1 MKKISLSFLLL
12 FWGLF
17 GYGQINMEDSSV
29 QVITYWDKGDVTSY
43 SITLHKTNIVGEDTT
58 LFETTTYDV
67 DITVLKA
74 TDKTYIVQWHYKNMS
89 TNNDNPTVQKLMNMT
104 KNMKVIYKTN
114 ELGIFLEVVNWKDIK
129 KYIQKAIQSLGK
141 DMASNPELNKALS
154 QMQATYSTKE
164 AIESVAIKD
173 IQQFHTFHG
182 AKYLLGEVVEGQL
195 QLPNIYG
202 TGAIDADF
210 LAYLDEINEEE
221 NNYIMRATQEANKE
235 QLSIA
240 AFEYLTK
247 MSKHLNVPPPQR
259 EDINDLTNITETGS
273 RIHGSGWVIYSIQT
287 VTITSENVT
296 HVEERIIEIK

>member
-1 MKKISLSFLLL
+1 MKNITLTFLLL

-17 GYGQINMEDSSV
+17 SYGQINMEDSSV

-43 SITLHKTNIVGEDTT
+43 TITWHKANLVGEDTT
-58 LFETTTYDV
+58 SLETTTYDV
-67 DITVLKA
+67 DITVLKS
-74 TDKTYIVQWHYKNMS
+74 TDKSYIVQWHYKNMS
-89 TNNDNPTVQKLMNMT
+89 TNNDNPTVQQLMNMT

-129 KYIQKAIQSLGK
+129 QYIQKSIQTLGK
-141 DMASNPELNKALS
+141 DMASNPEFNKALR

-182 AKYLLGEVVEGQL
+182 AKYRLGEVVEGQL

-202 TGAIDADF
+202 TGSIDADF
-210 LAYLDEINEEE
+210 VAYLDEINEED
-221 NNYIMRATQEANKE
+221 NNYIMRASQEANKE
-235 QLSIA
+235 QLSHA

-247 MSKHLNVPPPQR
+247 MSKNLNVTPPQR
-259 EDINDLTNITETGS
+259 DDIEELTNITETGS

-287 VTITSENVT
+287 VTITSNNVT
-296 HVEERIIEIK
+296 HLEERIIEIK